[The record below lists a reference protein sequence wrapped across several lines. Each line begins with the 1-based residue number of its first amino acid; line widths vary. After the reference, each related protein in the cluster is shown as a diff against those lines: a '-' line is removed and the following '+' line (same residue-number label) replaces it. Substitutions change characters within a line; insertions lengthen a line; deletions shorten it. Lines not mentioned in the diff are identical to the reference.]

1 MRQQAFP
8 YKEILMN
15 QPQGKIVALLALTGA
30 LFTASVHAGVFPDF
44 GYAPPKSEY
53 SGPPFQLSQDYPKA
67 PPGASSMPAFF
78 QHLPK
83 TFSNDFETWRPYMEE
98 VKKYC
103 LEGNTEIGWKV
114 QKNKIRRWYHM
125 PWQHYGPNGREG
137 ISGLTKEA
145 PIQPGQLASTQ
156 TDSGQTY
163 AVGIYNDI
171 GAYTIGQVWKD
182 PDNPDPSYTS
192 KPKSFP
198 NGTVVCK
205 ALFADIDVKTVPF
218 LANPLLWKAY
228 TTETFTSTDRS
239 VTQVALIQMD
249 IAVRDTRV
257 SDTGWLFGTFQYN
270 GAVTGKANWNNLVPV
285 GIMWGNDPKETGN
298 DFTNPKP
305 VETKINPAL
314 KQTAINANTQEL
326 PPTHLGWN
334 GRLNGPVDN
343 PQASCLSCHM
353 TAEYQQ
359 LALMNPTFQAN
370 PPPVGGDEWMKW
382 FQNIPAGQPFSP
394 GTQSTDYSL
403 QLSGALA
410 NFYDWKCNHSGV
422 YADGVNACTK
432 LQTLKLIK
440 ASNAPEDEVHKVQ
453 RSPELEELE

>member
-1 MRQQAFP
+1 
-8 YKEILMN
+8 MN
-15 QPQGKIVALLALTGA
+15 QPQGKIVALLALVGA

>member
-1 MRQQAFP
+1 M
-8 YKEILMN
+8 K
-15 QPQGKIVALLALTGA
+15 QPQGKIIAWLALTGA
-30 LFTASVHAGVFPDF
+30 LSTASVHAGVFPDF

-53 SGPPFQLSQDYPKA
+53 SGAPFQLSQDYPTVA
-67 PPGASSMPAFF
+67 PGASSVPAFF

-83 TFSNDFETWRPYMEE
+83 SFSNDFETWRPYMEE

-114 QKNKIRRWYHM
+114 QKNKIRQWYHM

-182 PDNPDPSYTS
+182 PDNPDPSHTS
-192 KPKSFP
+192 KPKSFA

-218 LANPLLWKAY
+218 LANPLLWNAY
-228 TTETFTSTDRS
+228 TTETFTSTNRS
-239 VTQVALIQMD
+239 VTKVALIQMD

-270 GAVTGKANWNNLVPV
+270 GAMTGKANWNNLVPV
-285 GIMWGNDPKETGN
+285 GIMWGNDPQEIGN
-298 DFTNPKP
+298 DYTNPKP
-305 VETKINPAL
+305 VVTKINPAL

-359 LALMNPTFQAN
+359 LAIMNPTFQAN

-422 YADGVNACTK
+422 YADGVNACAK

-440 ASNAPEDEVHKVQ
+440 ASNAPEEQVHKVQ

>member
-1 MRQQAFP
+1 
-8 YKEILMN
+8 MN

>member
-15 QPQGKIVALLALTGA
+15 QSQGKIVALLALTGA

-114 QKNKIRRWYHM
+114 QNNKIRRWYHM

-314 KQTAINANTQEL
+314 KQTAINANTQQL